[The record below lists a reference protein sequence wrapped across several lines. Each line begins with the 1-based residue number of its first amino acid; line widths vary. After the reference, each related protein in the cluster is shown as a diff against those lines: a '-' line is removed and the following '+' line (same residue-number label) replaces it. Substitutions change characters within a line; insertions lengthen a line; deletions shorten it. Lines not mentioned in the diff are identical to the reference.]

1 MSRAAHVWCFVAVIS
16 CGAVGCRPEEGIRTY
31 TVPKD
36 VSRGET
42 AKPQA
47 VRVEATDRMLVAVVP
62 HGEQATFFKLSGSMA
77 QVEAVAGE
85 VKKFIESL
93 QITGDEPPTWATP
106 EGWREQPGNQFRRAT
121 LVVPVGDESLEL
133 AVSEMSWQTTDA
145 YLLANVNRWR
155 GQMALPPLSPGQFE
169 ESYETIKL
177 GGTQAIWLDLQGTLS
192 SNGMAPFAG
201 GRGAPPIPPAAKP
214 SSSDMPFEQT
224 TPQGWK
230 PIPAVA
236 PRRAAFQVG
245 EAEVTVFD
253 FSTEKPQMASPLAN
267 VDRWRSEIG
276 LPPTDE
282 SELAKSAEKVTI
294 SGKPGIFVAM
304 ESPEGHEPME
314 ASLAAMT
321 ERDGQVWFFKL
332 KGPHDTVLAERE
344 RFQQWLESIQ
354 FRSTAKEN

>member
-1 MSRAAHVWCFVAVIS
+1 MYRAVYVWCFVAVLS

-31 TVPKD
+31 TVPKE
-36 VSRGET
+36 VSQGET

-47 VRVEATDRMLVAVVP
+47 VGVEATDRMLVAVVP
-62 HGEQATFFKLSGSMA
+62 HGEQATFFKLSGPMA
-77 QVEAVAGE
+77 QVEDVEAD
-85 VKKFIESL
+85 VKKFVESL
-93 QITGDEPPTWATP
+93 QITGGEPPTWATP
-106 EGWREQPGNQFRRAT
+106 DSWREQPGNQFRRAT
-121 LVVPVGDESLEL
+121 LVVPTGDESLEL

-155 GQMALPPLSPGQFE
+155 GQMALPPLSPGQLE

-192 SNGMAPFAG
+192 GNGMAPFAG
-201 GRGAPPIPPAAKP
+201 GRGAPTAPAAEPP
-214 SSSDMPFEQT
+214 SLELPFEQE

-230 PIPAVA
+230 PMPVVA

-267 VDRWRSEIG
+267 VDRWRGEIG

-282 SELAKSAEKVTI
+282 SKLAKSAEKVTI

-304 ESPEGHEPME
+304 ESPEVHEPRE
-314 ASLAAMT
+314 ATLAAMS

-332 KGPHDTVLAERE
+332 KGPRDTVLAERE
-344 RFQQWLESIQ
+344 RFQEWLKSIQ
-354 FRSTAKEN
+354 FRE